1 VYARCNEINGVMPT
15 EKTVAFFSDASAL
28 KTVIGNPPTVVL
40 GPGQP
45 EMAHQTDEFCYVQKI
60 IDATTLFE
68 RLINDWQSN

>member
-1 VYARCNEINGVMPT
+1 MPT

-28 KTVIGNPPTVVL
+28 KTVIGDPPTVIL

-60 IDATTLFE
+60 SEATTLFE
-68 RLINDWQSN
+68 HLINDWQSN